1 MIKTIIF
8 DFGNVIGFFSHRLAS
23 ARLAYLAG
31 VTPEAMH
38 AYLFGGGLEEDI
50 DSGVIPVEDLL
61 KKIRNRFQFRCR
73 DESLELAFADMFWPN
88 REVCELIP
96 RLKSRYRLLLGSN
109 TNELHTRRFKKQF
122 ADTLAHFDAL
132 VLSYEIRTCKPDA
145 RFFEHCQQLAEAEP
159 ADCLFIDDMPA
170 NVAGAQAFGWNAIL
184 YQGHPDLMQRMSKL
198 GIDPSELSEP
208 GAVSEPGA

>member
-31 VTPEAMH
+31 VTPDVLH

-50 DSGVIPVEDLL
+50 DAGVLNVPELL
-61 KKIRNRFQFRCR
+61 KKVRAQFSFRCS
-73 DESLELAFADMFWPN
+73 DELLELAFADMFWPN
-88 REVCELIP
+88 QEICRLIP
-96 RLKSRYRLLLGSN
+96 RLKPRYRLLLGSN

-122 ADTLAHFDAL
+122 AETLGHFDAL
-132 VLSYEIRTCKPDA
+132 VLSYEIRVCKPEA
-145 RFFEHCQQLAEAEP
+145 RFFEHCQRLAHAEP
-159 ADCLFIDDMPA
+159 GECLFIDDMPA

-184 YQGHPDLMQRMSKL
+184 YQEHADLMERMSKL
-198 GIDPSELSEP
+198 GVNPSELSEP
-208 GAVSEPGA
+208 GA